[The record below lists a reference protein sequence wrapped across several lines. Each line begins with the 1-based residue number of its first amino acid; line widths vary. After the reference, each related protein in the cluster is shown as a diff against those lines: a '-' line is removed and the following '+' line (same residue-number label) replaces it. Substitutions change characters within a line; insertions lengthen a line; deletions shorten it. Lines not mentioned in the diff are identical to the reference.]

1 MFGVLPSC
9 LAANVRAD
17 APNPRSSLSDPCSSA
32 ADEWKECLLEC
43 SGELINDISDS
54 QEKHLLWD
62 SVHLSYICSLPDC
75 KLHLHNINGHR
86 PSVNLN
92 STHIPVN
99 TRHIPAGL
107 LELFYTVY
115 PKNPSTTW
123 NSCRSLLS
131 VSSSSQTGFQLTFVL
146 SLKSCSSWT
155 STLHLANT
163 RMCRG
168 NSVNTNMLIF
178 TVLIEPCWALLQQ
191 DAPSEFAL
199 QWNDKYV

>member
-115 PKNPSTTW
+115 PKNPSTT
-123 NSCRSLLS
+123 
-131 VSSSSQTGFQLTFVL
+131 
-146 SLKSCSSWT
+146 
-155 STLHLANT
+155 
-163 RMCRG
+163 
-168 NSVNTNMLIF
+168 
-178 TVLIEPCWALLQQ
+178 
-191 DAPSEFAL
+191 
-199 QWNDKYV
+199 